1 MVLSRDEFPAKVKAE
16 LKEALAYFIE
26 RQKLVAQAIP
36 FLKTKKLRSRR
47 TQRAAT
53 VLNVK
58 AIVAFYSVGNKK
70 SLASERLLVAHHR
83 IEDGEEFPHAG
94 SQGHFLEFASCQ

>member
-36 FLKTKKLRSRR
+36 FLKTKKPPNTAC
-47 TQRAAT
+47 TQ
-53 VLNVK
+53 
-58 AIVAFYSVGNKK
+58 
-70 SLASERLLVAHHR
+70 LV
-83 IEDGEEFPHAG
+83 ILDGEKEM
-94 SQGHFLEFASCQ
+94 E

>member
-47 TQRAAT
+47 TQRAGDSARHP
-53 VLNVK
+53 VFIGGWRNPPS
-58 AIVAFYSVGNKK
+58 A
-70 SLASERLLVAHHR
+70 
-83 IEDGEEFPHAG
+83 
-94 SQGHFLEFASCQ
+94 